1 MEREYFQSIS
11 YENPGA
17 FAYKEVKNISVVSS
31 SQRLI
36 ANPGLLP
43 PFSGA
48 GETL

>member
-17 FAYKEVKNISVVSS
+17 FAYKEVKHLCLLSS